1 MEAHRSLFK
10 NTCYCGRFSPNA
22 FFSENCFETLQ
33 VFRFNKIGLLI
44 LEQLM
49 PHQLVRHLKGDIITF
64 WQRPSSKALEYT
76 TNMKEYELVHAAL
89 SSSGTRSQMAVNYFK
104 GVSPMLTIVSA
115 VRETNAKAYFLHFIT
130 TALPV
135 IINYMYFSVISQ
147 KITQSL

>member
-104 GVSPMLTIVSA
+104 GVSPMLTIVST
-115 VRETNAKAYFLHFIT
+115 VRTGN
-130 TALPV
+130 
-135 IINYMYFSVISQ
+135 
-147 KITQSL
+147 ITQHLQAERQMLKLTFCILSQQLCPL